1 MPKVTFMSINITNIL
16 NHLHINDTNEA
27 FSTGS
32 TWGSSPNAFV
42 KDIFSPTDGK
52 KIASA
57 KFATESDYNRV
68 VETAAKAFKTWRTIP
83 GLNAVRSCAR

>member
-1 MPKVTFMSINITNIL
+1 MSIDITKIM
-16 NHLHINDTNEA
+16 NHLHINDTNDA

-32 TWGSSPNAFV
+32 TWGSSADAVV

-57 KFATESDYNRV
+57 KFATESDYNHV

-83 GLNAVRSCAR
+83 AQSAARSSGR